1 VPECCERARG
11 SVSAAENPPGG
22 VVDRRTHGRLA
33 ALVAGERNPQV
44 LAGMAHGKM
53 RAKIPD
59 LTEALTGHFDDHHA
73 LLVGQMLARL
83 NRVEQALA
91 ALDEHIDKA
100 MVPWARQLKLLQ
112 TIPGVGL
119 RPRK

>member
-1 VPECCERARG
+1 
-11 SVSAAENPPGG
+11 
-22 VVDRRTHGRLA
+22 
-33 ALVAGERNPQV
+33 
-44 LAGMAHGKM
+44 M

-83 NRVEQALA
+83 NRVEQALT

-100 MVPWARQLKLLQ
+100 MVPWARQLELLQ